1 MTSANLHVVI
11 CGGGL
16 AGQMAAAALAPYMCE
31 TLTVTWLSDQA
42 DPDSDLFYGHLAP
55 PSAYAFNLAC
65 NVAEPDLIL
74 HSQTTFSFGTH
85 YRRWGAQALDWVQAF
100 HQPLPVLEGVLF
112 HHYLTQQ
119 GQGALEPYLVSAQ
132 AARKGVFAHPPE
144 ERNHPLSRAEYGYHF
159 DAADYG
165 QRFERAALAAGVRR
179 MEARIAAV
187 DVVDGNIR
195 AVRLSDGQTLTADL
209 WIDASGPQAALLSR
223 LVPETL
229 GHRRL
234 TAQQVRSDTPSVSG
248 GVTVVTGTSEG
259 WQAQIPLRAAR
270 ITLSVSEAGSAD
282 ETAVSARTAT
292 VTLGHRQ
299 VAWSGNCVA
308 IGQAACV
315 AEPLTPAP
323 MLLLQRDIERL
334 LALLPVTPDLSVER
348 REFNRQAAADY
359 AHAGLFMRALFT
371 AAPVE
376 GSAYW
381 QAATAEPEDARL
393 RLKIEQFESRGLPV
407 AFDLEPFSR
416 EDWLILHYGMGR
428 RPARYDRTTDRAD
441 PDRVEAYLTAQRRD
455 IDSVVRAMPPHHQYL
470 DGLTGYLRQQQGQTA

>member
-16 AGQMAAAALAPYMCE
+16 AGQMAAAALAPYACA

-85 YRRWGAQALDWVQAF
+85 YRDWGAQALDWVQAF
-100 HQPLPVLEGVLF
+100 HQPLPVLDGVPF

-119 GQGALEPYLVSAQ
+119 GQGVLEPYLVSAQ
-132 AARKGVFAHPPE
+132 AARAGVFAHPPE

-159 DAADYG
+159 EAADYG
-165 QRFERAALAAGVRR
+165 QRFERAALNAGVRR

-195 AVRLSDGQTLTADL
+195 TVHLSDGQSLTADV
-209 WIDASGPQAALLSR
+209 WIDASGPQAVLLSR
-223 LVPETL
+223 LAPETL
-229 GHRRL
+229 GQRRL
-234 TAQQVRSDTPSVSG
+234 TAQQVRSDTPPVTG
-248 GVTVVTGTSEG
+248 GVTVVSGGPEG
-259 WQAQIPLRAAR
+259 WQAKTPLRDS
-270 ITLSVSEAGSAD
+270 IVTLNVIDAESAD
-282 ETAVSARTAT
+282 ETVVSARTAT

-299 VAWSGNCVA
+299 AAWSGNCVG

-334 LALLPVTPDLSVER
+334 LTLLPVSDDMGVER
-348 REFNRQAAADY
+348 REFNRQATADY

-371 AAPVE
+371 AAPPDR
-376 GSAYW
+376 SAYW
-381 QAATAEPEDARL
+381 QAATAEPEEARL

-428 RPARYDRTTDRAD
+428 RPARHDRTADRAD
-441 PDRVEAYLTAQRRD
+441 RARVEAYLAAQRRD
-455 IDSVVRAMPPHHQYL
+455 IDSVVRAMPPHRQYL